1 MLDPV
6 KIRKDFPIF
15 KRKIN
20 GYPLIYLDSAATSQR
35 PLSVVK
41 AIEDFYF
48 NHNANV
54 ARGVHTLAEEATE
67 MYEKAR
73 ATVAKFINAD
83 SSEIVF
89 VRNATE
95 GLNLIAYGY
104 AMHSLK
110 AGDEVLLSKMEHHSN
125 IVPWQFL
132 QEKGIELKF
141 ADLDEE
147 GKLKLPEWEISK
159 STKIV
164 SITHASNVLGTV
176 NPVKEIAK
184 KAHEKGAII
193 VVDGAQ
199 SVPHM
204 PVDVKDIDCDFL
216 VFSGHK
222 MLGPFGIGV
231 LYGKKELL
239 EKMHPFLG
247 GGDMIRTVDLFE
259 TTYNDVPHK
268 FEAGTPNIAG
278 AIGLASAIDYLNK
291 VGMKNVQMHDR
302 ELVEYAMKKL
312 SSVKGITIYGPKD
325 SKFRSGVISFNFGNI
340 HPHDLSAILNSRGIA
355 IRSGHACAQPL
366 MKQLKVNSVARIS
379 FYIYNTK
386 KDVDALIDAFDYVKK
401 VMRL

>member
-1 MLDPV
+1 MFDPV
-6 KIRKDFPIF
+6 KVRKDFPIF

-20 GYPLIYLDSAATSQR
+20 GKPLIYLDNAATTQR
-35 PLSVVK
+35 PKEVVK
-41 AIEDFYF
+41 ALEDFYF

-73 ATVAKFINAD
+73 KTVAEFINAD
-83 SSEIVF
+83 PSEIVF

-95 GLNLIAYGY
+95 GINLIAYGY
-104 AMHSLK
+104 AMHNLK
-110 AGDEVLLSKMEHHSN
+110 PGDEILLSKMEHHSN

-132 QEKGIELKF
+132 QSKGAKLRF
-141 ADLDEE
+141 ADLDED
-147 GKLKLPEWEISK
+147 GKLKMPDWNLSNK
-159 STKIV
+159 VKIV
-164 SITHASNVLGTV
+164 SITQASNVLGTV

-184 KAHEKGAII
+184 RAHEKGAIVI
-193 VVDGAQ
+193 VDGAQ

-204 PVDVKDIDCDFL
+204 PVDVKDLDCDFL

-222 MLGPFGIGV
+222 MLAPFGIGV
-231 LYGKKELL
+231 LYGKKKML
-239 EKMHPFLG
+239 EKMQPFMG
-247 GGDMIRTVDLFE
+247 GGDMIKSVGLFE

-268 FEAGTPNIAG
+268 FEAGTPNIAD
-278 AIGLASAIDYLNK
+278 AIGLAAAVDYLNK
-291 VGMKNVQMHDR
+291 LGMKSVQTHDR

-325 SKFRSGVISFNFGNI
+325 SKARSGVISFNFANI

-386 KDVDALIDAFDYVKK
+386 KDIDELVKAFEYVRK